1 MGNGTASSRTQDRRF
16 ARTEKAIVEAFLKLA
31 EEQDPQK
38 NHGDRPCREADIDRK
53 TFYLHYGHRG
63 RRGPTRC

>member
-1 MGNGTASSRTQDRRF
+1 MNVMGNGTASSRTQDRRF

-38 NHGDRPCREADIDRK
+38 ITVTALAREADIDR
-53 TFYLHYGHRG
+53 
-63 RRGPTRC
+63 